1 MSGFSGGL
9 WGEIVSS
16 RSSLG
21 GAWAASLGGEGL
33 DGATVGFGPADA
45 RPLVLRAVAG
55 AVQGALSRLQ
65 REDGL
70 PTFLAEAV
78 QAQVGATAD
87 TWQDAQGTQAEAGT
101 VAANEACSQVLQAF
115 GNELADAIVQS
126 VRQQLQA
133 QGSGSDADG
142 TARAGSGS
150 WMLAIARAMG
160 EVLGN
165 KASRMVEL
173 SQQIQDLSERSRLAA
188 GDGTQPLDDAGRAQ
202 QLLDAAESQRLNTEF
217 QATGQEFNLL
227 QTTFSTAMKTLG
239 EGMASVARKQ

>member
-1 MSGFSGGL
+1 MSRFSGGL
-9 WGEIVSS
+9 WGEIGAS

-21 GAWAASLGGEGL
+21 SAWAGSLGGQGL
-33 DGATVGFGPADA
+33 DGPTVGFGPADA
-45 RPLVLRAVAG
+45 RPLVLRAVAA

-70 PTFLAEAV
+70 PTFLADAV
-78 QAQVGATAD
+78 QAQLGATD
-87 TWQDAQGTQAEAGT
+87 SWQDAQCTQAQAGT
-101 VAANEACSQVLQAF
+101 AAAQEACSQALQAF
-115 GNELADAIVQS
+115 GTELVDAIVQS

-133 QGSGSDADG
+133 QGSSAEAGG
-142 TARAGSGS
+142 TARPGSGS

-165 KASRMVEL
+165 KASRMVQL
-173 SQQIQDLSERSRLAA
+173 SQQIQDLSDRSRAAA